1 MTKAAIL
8 AALLLLPAAARA
20 TPAIYGFT
28 FPSWWKD
35 SYDQPAAKTSLANL
49 AKTGAKWVALIP
61 VQYMKRKDSTTFDVT
76 DQTASDESLR
86 RTIRDAKALGLSVV
100 LKPHVNCADGTPTAV
115 IRPRDERAWFAS
127 YREFLLH
134 YATIAREERVELFVV
149 GTELFS
155 MAAGPVHEREW
166 QELIGGVRAVY
177 PGKLTYAANWYDFAL
192 IPFWRS
198 LDYVGIDG
206 YFPAVGGK
214 HPRLMAAS
222 LRAYLPAIRAV
233 VHASGKPLLFTEV
246 GIASQRGA
254 NRKPWSYRDFGP
266 VDAGV
271 QKAYF
276 EAFLDAFS
284 RERSFAGFIQWC
296 WDLNPDAGG
305 PNDKSM
311 TVQGKPAL
319 DVLEKYFAGLN
330 APALDARAAET
341 AGAARKA
348 LAVVEAGVPVE

>member
-1 MTKAAIL
+1 MTKAALL
-8 AALLLLPAAARA
+8 AALLLLPAAAGA
-20 TPAIYGFT
+20 APAIYGFT

-35 SYDQPAAKTSLANL
+35 AYDRPAAKTSLANL

-61 VQYMKRKDSTTFDVT
+61 VQYMRTKDGAAIEAT

-86 RTIRDAKALGLSVV
+86 RTIRDAQALGLSVV

-127 YREFLLH
+127 YRAFLLH
-134 YATIAREERVELFVV
+134 YAAIAREEHVDLFVV

-155 MAAGPVHEREW
+155 MAAGPVHAREW
-166 QELIGGVRAVY
+166 DGLIRDVRAAY
-177 PGKLTYAANWYDFAL
+177 PGRITYAANWYDFAL

-206 YFPAVGGK
+206 YFPVVGGR
-214 HPRLMAAS
+214 HPKIMAAS

-233 VHASGKPLLFTEV
+233 VRVSGKPLLFTEV
-246 GIASQRGA
+246 GISSQKGA

-266 VDAGV
+266 VDAAV

-284 RERSFAGFIQWC
+284 RERSFAGFLQWC

-305 PNDKSM
+305 PEDKSM

-319 DVLEKYFAGLN
+319 GVLEKYFAALN
-330 APALDARAAET
+330 APALDPRPAEAERAAS
-341 AGAARKA
+341 KS
-348 LAVVEAGVPVE
+348 LAVAESGVPAD